1 MKPEIASLIG
11 KVRVWK
17 TFIVR
22 KVKAYS
28 KQWLDQVIQIQS
40 DWYQI
45 AHQWIGSHAPSI
57 TGRYDTSPHWLKRG
71 LFYLPWVCAFMITL
85 NYFNV
90 FDRSPAVKS
99 VQDPNVVVVNED
111 LHKMIADGKAL
122 NAPFIEELRA
132 SGRIDFNELYL
143 SRIGANVTGREGYL
157 KFWRFL
163 DRW

>member
-1 MKPEIASLIG
+1 
-11 KVRVWK
+11 
-17 TFIVR
+17 
-22 KVKAYS
+22 
-28 KQWLDQVIQIQS
+28 
-40 DWYQI
+40 
-45 AHQWIGSHAPSI
+45 
-57 TGRYDTSPHWLKRG
+57 
-71 LFYLPWVCAFMITL
+71 MITL